1 MTSHDYEEVVEIPV
15 AELQAFYEDMVQVYN
30 TLNEVLREA
39 GILRSRELAEL
50 NTKATNAV
58 KTEKAPIQKLI
69 LLNAFIKQE
78 ITHIKNALKIRPP
91 VTPGED
97 GRIRQAITKIQ
108 LRATA
113 IIEHVKVLAEGK
125 KETIAFNSGQAR
137 DFLAGREGKPPS
149 RRDTIRALR
158 RAERI
163 CPALNC
169 EHTPNDGR
177 QTTRLTAK
185 VEDLRQSDISI
196 VERDRSSWQRSRIEE
211 LRIIFFKEQG
221 GHA

>member
-1 MTSHDYEEVVEIPV
+1 MTSHDREEVIEIPV
-15 AELQAFYEDMVQVYN
+15 SELQAFYEDMVQVYN
-30 TLNEVLREA
+30 TLNEVLKEA
-39 GILRSRELAEL
+39 GILRGRELAEL

-58 KTEKAPIQKLI
+58 KTEKSPIQKLI
-69 LLNAFIKQE
+69 VLNAYIKQE
-78 ITHIKNALKIRPP
+78 ISHIKNALKARPP
-91 VTPGED
+91 VMPGEE
-97 GRIRQAITKIQ
+97 GKIRQAITKIQ
-108 LRATA
+108 LRATT
-113 IIEHVKVLAEGK
+113 IIEHVKILAEGK
-125 KETIAFNSGQAR
+125 KEIAFNSGQAR

-163 CPALNC
+163 CPALTC
-169 EHTPNDGR
+169 SHTPNDGR

-185 VEDLRQSDISI
+185 VEDLRQSDILK
-196 VERDRSSWQRSRIEE
+196 VERNRDHWQRSRMEE

>member
-15 AELQAFYEDMVQVYN
+15 SELQAFYKDMIQVYD
-30 TLNEVLREA
+30 TLNEILKEA
-39 GILRSRELAEL
+39 GILRGRELAEL

-58 KTEKAPIQKLI
+58 KTEKSPIQKLI

-78 ITHIKNALKIRPP
+78 IAHIDNALKTRPP
-91 VTPGED
+91 AVPGEE
-97 GRIRQAITKIQ
+97 GKIRQAITKIQ

-113 IIEHVKVLAEGK
+113 IIEHVKILAEGK
-125 KETIAFNSGQAR
+125 KEIAFNSGQAR
-137 DFLAGREGKPPS
+137 DYLAGREGKTPS

-163 CPALNC
+163 CPALTC
-169 EHTPNDGR
+169 DHTPNDGR

-185 VEDLRQSDISI
+185 VEDLKQSDILK
-196 VERDRSSWQRSRIEE
+196 VERDRHHWQRSRMEE

>member
-1 MTSHDYEEVVEIPV
+1 MPPHDYEEVVEIPIT
-15 AELQAFYEDMVQVYN
+15 ELQAFYLDMIQVYD
-30 TLNEVLREA
+30 TLNEVLKEA
-39 GILRSRELAEL
+39 GIIRGRELAEL

-58 KTEKAPIQKLI
+58 KAEKSPIQKLI

-125 KETIAFNSGQAR
+125 KEIAFNSGQAR

-185 VEDLRQSDISI
+185 AEDLRQSDILK
-196 VERDRSSWQRSRIEE
+196 VERDRDHWQRSRIEE